1 MFVVLFL
8 LEGRFGD
15 HFVEGDKFVGEIE
28 LLNLGLDGAVLDV
41 FW

>member
-1 MFVVLFL
+1 MFFIFFFFK
-8 LEGRFGD
+8 GGFGD

-28 LLNLGLDGAVLDV
+28 LLNLGLEGAVLDV